1 MKLALFEGC
10 SVLFQ
15 PPYGHLACSARGNR
29 NNDVRKRRPRMV
41 QIVLR
46 GTRRVIGMRM
56 IEAEQLEAKLGGSPF
71 SQSVV

>member
-1 MKLALFEGC
+1 
-10 SVLFQ
+10 
-15 PPYGHLACSARGNR
+15 
-29 NNDVRKRRPRMV
+29 MV

-56 IEAEQLEAKLGGSPF
+56 IEAEQLEAKLGGSLL